1 MVVNRSGANY
11 VISVL
16 HTKFYFI
23 FFLVVLI
30 PTGTITVGS
39 VVVMAAEAQHLRT
52 DILG

>member
-1 MVVNRSGANY
+1 M
-11 VISVL
+11 
-16 HTKFYFI
+16 
-23 FFLVVLI
+23 VVLI

>member
-1 MVVNRSGANY
+1 MVVNRLGIDI
-11 VISVL
+11 VMIVL
-16 HTKFYFI
+16 HAKIFKH

-39 VVVMAAEAQHLRT
+39 VMVMAAEAWHPRT